1 MGTGSARWSSR
12 SPASLPCRDILKGE
26 KREVEGN
33 ERDEGWR
40 ENGMRDEGGG
50 MRKEKD
56 IDERGQRMREEGLS
70 DD

>member
-1 MGTGSARWSSR
+1 
-12 SPASLPCRDILKGE
+12 
-26 KREVEGN
+26 
-33 ERDEGWR
+33 
-40 ENGMRDEGGG
+40 MRDEGGG